1 MSVAGEQRT
10 DADIRSEISAE
21 REQLVDALDELR
33 QGIAA
38 KRRVAAA
45 VGTLVVAGL
54 ATTVSVKIA
63 RRFRGE

>member
-1 MSVAGEQRT
+1 M
-10 DADIRSEISAE
+10 IRSEISAE
-21 REQLVDALDELR
+21 REHLVDALAELR
-33 QGIAA
+33 EGIAA
-38 KRRVAAA
+38 KRRIAAA

>member
-1 MSVAGEQRT
+1 VADERRT
-10 DADIRSEISAE
+10 DAMIRSEISAE
-21 REQLVDALDELR
+21 REHLVDALAELR
-33 QGIAA
+33 EGIAA
-38 KRRVAAA
+38 KRRIAAA